1 MATPATSIVKK
12 KTSAM
17 LWWALSLI
25 LSVPVLCG
33 AFYLRP
39 GIFLALMQRTTEW
52 RMGITQQNT
61 QLGRYKIHYVVA
73 GEGKPLVLVHG
84 LGGRAE
90 DWLSLIPELKRN
102 GHRIYALDLLGFGRS
117 DKPDVDYSI
126 GLQSDLVCQFLD
138 DQKLTQ
144 PDIAG
149 WSMGGWIALKFAA
162 DHPDRVHRLILLDSA
177 GTRFNAVNA
186 PALRPK
192 TELQLAHMMEILTP
206 HPHPIPG
213 FYARYVLQSL
223 AEQDWVVER
232 ALRSMEAG
240 HDLMDGKMSSVKAP
254 VLLVWGKQD
263 VLTPPSIGESM
274 QREMPQSVF
283 HLVDGCGHLAP
294 VECSNQVARSMTTFL
309 KAEPPLSPV
318 RQELAAGK

>member
-1 MATPATSIVKK
+1 
-12 KTSAM
+12 M
-17 LWWALSLI
+17 LWWALGLI

-52 RMGITQQNT
+52 RMGITHHDAL
-61 QLGRYKIHYVVA
+61 LGPHRIHYLVA

-84 LGGRAE
+84 LAGRAE
-90 DWLSLIPELKRN
+90 DWLGLIPELKRN
-102 GHRIYALDLLGFGRS
+102 GYKIYALDLLGFGRS

-126 GLQSDLVCQFLD
+126 SLQSDLVRQFAD
-138 DQKLTQ
+138 NQKLTQ

-149 WSMGGWIALKFAA
+149 WSMGGWVALKFAV

-177 GTRFNAVNA
+177 GTRFDAVNA
-186 PALRPK
+186 PALRPR
-192 TELQLAHMMEILTP
+192 TELQLAHMMEVLTP
-206 HPHPIPG
+206 HPRPIPA

-240 HDLMDGKMSSVKAP
+240 HDLMDGRMSAVKAP

-263 VLTPPSIGESM
+263 VLTPPSIGETM

-294 VECSNQVARSMTTFL
+294 VECSSQVSNSMTTFL
-309 KAEPPLSPV
+309 KAEPPLPPV
-318 RQELAAGK
+318 RQEVAVGK